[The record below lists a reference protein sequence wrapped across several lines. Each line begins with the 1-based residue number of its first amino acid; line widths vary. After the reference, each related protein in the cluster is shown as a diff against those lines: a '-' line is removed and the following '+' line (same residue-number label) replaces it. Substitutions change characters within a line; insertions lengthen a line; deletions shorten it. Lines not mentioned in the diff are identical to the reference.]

1 MLGWLWH
8 RGTGSLVGRNFPKS
22 YFLCLE
28 IDAFNL
34 PSGIEPSMALLGL
47 SFLSPPRTVLVSRL
61 GRVIL
66 DDMFDLAEC
75 QDKMVRIGRIVGPVR
90 EFFVFCHAGPSIR
103 LPESTSA
110 KIVFKRSE
118 EH

>member
-1 MLGWLWH
+1 
-8 RGTGSLVGRNFPKS
+8 
-22 YFLCLE
+22 
-28 IDAFNL
+28 
-34 PSGIEPSMALLGL
+34 MALLGL

-103 LPESTSA
+103 LPESTRA
-110 KIVFKRSE
+110 KIVFKNGDALPFPQCLDESRLVLFTVLLLGSSSIASAGTVTIRMPF
-118 EH
+118 